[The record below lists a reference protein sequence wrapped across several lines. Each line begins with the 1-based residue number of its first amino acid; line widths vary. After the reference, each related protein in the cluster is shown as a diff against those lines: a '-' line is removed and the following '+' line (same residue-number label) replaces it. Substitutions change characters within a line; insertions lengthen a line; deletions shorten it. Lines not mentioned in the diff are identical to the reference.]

1 MFDLSDLT
9 PDDQDRL
16 RADLR
21 VAAIGGLVA
30 AAVMAAVVITVG
42 AVGAAEARSL
52 LESSTPT
59 VRSFCSTVM
68 VVSASTLA
76 LMLTLLGLTT
86 DTEAE
91 IKGGHFARV
100 RQIAFVDACAFAG
113 ATLVLLALVIP
124 FGESSEI
131 PSGWYVGI
139 YYASTLLAAAIG
151 GAVIAAMILLY
162 AAIRDLIVTFGPGDE
177 TPLLEDDGNGE
188 GGGADGESDGAS
200 SDGAAERDRQPA
212 EAA

>member
-9 PDDQDRL
+9 PDDQHRL

-42 AVGAAEARSL
+42 TVGAAEARSL

-91 IKGGHFARV
+91 IKSGHFARV
-100 RQIAFVDACAFAG
+100 RQIALVDACAFAG

-124 FGESSEI
+124 FGEATEI

-151 GAVIAAMILLY
+151 GAVIAVMILLY

-177 TPLLEDDGNGE
+177 TPLLEDDGESDGASSNGA
-188 GGGADGESDGAS
+188 ADGESDGAA
-200 SDGAAERDRQPA
+200 GRDRQPA